1 MDILFGCLYIMD
13 LISARKVE
21 RILKTLIQVYNFCSE
36 RQKKSSSAT
45 DNRILGTA
53 TWKVITTKLPSV
65 CNLESEMCEPCA
77 GALQIQDKLLC

>member
-1 MDILFGCLYIMD
+1 MMDILFGCLYIMD

-53 TWKVITTKLPSV
+53 T
-65 CNLESEMCEPCA
+65 
-77 GALQIQDKLLC
+77 